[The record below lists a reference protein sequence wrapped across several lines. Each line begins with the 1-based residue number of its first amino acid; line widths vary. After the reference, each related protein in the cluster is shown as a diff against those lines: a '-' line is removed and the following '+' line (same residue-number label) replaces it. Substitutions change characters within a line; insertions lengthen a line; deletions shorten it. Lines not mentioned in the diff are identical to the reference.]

1 MKRNTEAEAMKPE
14 PSDKPDLN
22 QRILTCVGLSVVCGI
37 VFGQLFNFQDLGG
50 VRLVSLTGDGPV
62 ADLLLIA
69 AAALTVLG
77 GARMTVTLR
86 PGALLFLGA
95 LLLAA
100 ALAGPAIFVH
110 LKPGAKVTIPFLPLA
125 VLEFIGAAFL
135 GTGLRRLFWEG
146 RITPRSI
153 QKEPDAE

>member
-1 MKRNTEAEAMKPE
+1 MKPE
-14 PSDKPDLN
+14 PSDKTDLN

-37 VFGQLFNFQDLGG
+37 VFGQLFNSQDLGG
-50 VRLVSLTGDGPV
+50 VRLVSLTGDGSV

-69 AAALTVLG
+69 AAALTILG

-86 PGALLFLGA
+86 PGALLFLGVV
-95 LLLAA
+95 LLVA
-100 ALAGPAIFVH
+100 ALAGPTIFVH

-135 GTGLRRLFWEG
+135 GTGLRRLFSKG
-146 RITPRSI
+146 RTTPRSI

>member
-1 MKRNTEAEAMKPE
+1 MKLE

-22 QRILTCVGLSVVCGI
+22 QRILTCVGLSVVSGI
-37 VFGQLFNFQDLGG
+37 VFGQLFDFQDVGG

-62 ADLLLIA
+62 ADLFLIV

-86 PGALLFLGA
+86 PGALLILGVV
-95 LLLAA
+95 LLVA
-100 ALAGPAIFVH
+100 ALAGPTIFVH
-110 LKPGAKVTIPFLPLA
+110 LDPRKKVSIPFLPLA

-135 GTGLRRLFWEG
+135 GTGLRRLFWND
-146 RITPRSI
+146 RTTLLSI
-153 QKEPDAE
+153 AKDPDAE